1 MSARTVRDLRTGES
15 AVLGDPTIEEPQ
27 RSRLAELGL
36 RAGEQ
41 VTLTQRAV
49 GGARIIAVHGSRIA
63 IDARTAG
70 SLTLAAEEPA

>member
-1 MSARTVRDLRTGES
+1 MSARTVQDLRTGES
-15 AVLGDPTIEEPQ
+15 AVLGNPAIDEPQ

-49 GGARIIAVHGSRIA
+49 GGARILAVHGSRIA
-63 IDARTAG
+63 VDARTARG
-70 SLTLAAEEPA
+70 LTLAAEEPS